1 MNKYMKMLVATG
13 VSTGLLLGGV
23 SVSYAADKSTQTDKK
38 VEQKAYYSYKGT
50 FNHKN
55 NDALKDKYFY
65 QGLAADNFK
74 YEGLKVGQSTKADMD
89 KALGKN
95 VKSIGTEAGIAYYE
109 KNDVILG
116 FDKNQKL
123 VDLVLKIEKIKDNKK
138 DIQKHVDEEAFYD
151 AGTTQIS
158 FFPNEVITITAKDRV
173 VVQ

>member
-13 VSTGLLLGGV
+13 VSAGLLLGGV
-23 SVSYAADKSTQTDKK
+23 SVSYAADKSTHTDKK
-38 VEQKAYYSYKGT
+38 AEQKPYYSYKGT

-138 DIQKHVDEEAFYD
+138 DIQKYANKEAFYD
-151 AGTTQIS
+151 TDTTQVS
-158 FFPNEVITITAKDRV
+158 FFPNEVITISAKDRV